1 MIEWVTPEHTDIRQ
15 MPMNTTSDTQPVPIA
30 LVGLSGTGKSTLARL
45 LGAASGWSWVD
56 TDRLIVER
64 TGRSIPDLFAQEGE
78 PYFRAVETAVL
89 QTLLDQTH
97 TTNLIIATGGGIV
110 LAEHNRH
117 LLRVHTYTVWLD
129 APTSLLLA
137 RLQEH
142 HEQRPLLNAA
152 DPAARLEALRAARSH
167 LYREVADQ
175 IVSTADKKPTH
186 IMEEI
191 LRGYQAHGAT

>member
-1 MIEWVTPEHTDIRQ
+1 MHRA
-15 MPMNTTSDTQPVPIA
+15 SDTQPVPIA

-45 LGAASGWSWVD
+45 LGAQPGWSWVD

-78 PYFRAVETAVL
+78 PYFRTVETAVL
-89 QTLLDQTH
+89 QALLDQTH
-97 TTNLIIATGGGIV
+97 ANNLIIATGGGIV

-117 LLRVHTYTVWLD
+117 LLRTHTYTVWLD
-129 APTSLLLA
+129 APTSLLLT

-152 DPAARLEALRAARSH
+152 DPTARLETLRAARSL

-175 IVSTADKKPTH
+175 VVHTADQEPTH
-186 IMEEI
+186 IMQEI
-191 LRGYQAHGAT
+191 VRAYQTYRAT